1 MAVLQISK
9 IQIRRGK
16 SNGQPVPQLAS
27 GELAWS
33 TDTQTLWIGNG
44 DTNPQT
50 DAAPTIGNTKVITER
65 DISQSILDLA
75 LYQYNR
81 HNTIGTTTT
90 GVDGNHPVVQHLQDV
105 LDQYVTASDFGVVG
119 DGIANDTAAIQRA
132 VNQLFTNLA
141 STGVNARVNLIFKP
155 GTYLV
160 TSTIT
165 LPSYVTIT
173 GAGIEKTI
181 FHYTGANNIPV
192 FNFTSNAT
200 TNHLKGFTINTT
212 QNATI
217 GISLNA
223 TTHSIF
229 EEIEIVGI
237 TASNAPQNN
246 SIGIKM
252 SGLCD
257 HNKFSEITIDH
268 TTYGIWA
275 SDLIQNNII
284 TSGRFLRN
292 YQGVV
297 FGMNNTGVG
306 PRKNTIENCQFYNV
320 SLEGILISKGQ
331 GNRSRGNNF
340 INVGNVYNTNDSTG
354 NNTGNQVNAIKFV
367 EQGNSSVQDTFDRAT
382 TTRTDVSLATST
394 GDFNRFVYYPE
405 VGGHANIINQ
415 EPIILTVPHTTGD
428 IATPLFRV
436 PLTTAISYKI
446 NYIYRSTTYDLMRS
460 GVLQAVV
467 DVANSHVQLV
477 DEFEFVLPDVGYDT
491 HSNHDENSLIFSA
504 AISNG
509 SLVISYLNYC
519 ENDNSTNTSFI
530 YTYSSLS

>member
-27 GELAWS
+27 GELAWA

-50 DAAPTIGNTKVITER
+50 DASPTIGNTKVITER

-90 GVDGNHPVVQHLQDV
+90 GVDGNHPVVQHLQDI
-105 LDQYVTASDFGVVG
+105 LDQYVTASDFGAVG

-132 VNQLFTNLA
+132 VNQVFANLA

-160 TSTIT
+160 TNTIT
-165 LPSYVTIT
+165 LPSYTTIT
-173 GAGIEKTI
+173 GAGTEKTI
-181 FHYTGANNIPV
+181 FYYTGANNIPV
-192 FNFTSNAT
+192 FTFASGAT
-200 TNHLKGFTINTT
+200 NNHLKGFTINTT
-212 QNATI
+212 QNASI
-217 GISLNA
+217 GITLNA

-237 TASNAPQNN
+237 TPSNAPQNN
-246 SIGIKM
+246 SIGIQM
-252 SGLCD
+252 IGSCD
-257 HNKFSEITIDH
+257 TNKFSNVTIDH
-268 TTYGIWA
+268 TTYGLWA
-275 SDLIQNNII
+275 SDLVQNNII
-284 TSGRFLRN
+284 TNGRFLRN

-306 PRKNTIENCQFYNV
+306 PRKNTIENCQFYNI
-320 SLEGILISKGQ
+320 SQQGILISKGQ

-340 INVGNVYNTNDSTG
+340 INVGNVYNTVDQTG
-354 NNTGNQVNAIKFV
+354 NNTNNQFSAITFV
-367 EQGNSSVQDTFDRAT
+367 EQGNSSSQDTFDRAT
-382 TTRTDVSLATST
+382 TTRADISLATST
-394 GDFNRFVYYPE
+394 GDFVNNYYPE
-405 VGGHANIINQ
+405 VSGHANIINQ
-415 EPIILTVPHTTGD
+415 EPIVLTVPNTIGNTPV
-428 IATPLFRV
+428 PLFRV

-477 DEFEFVLPDVGYDT
+477 DEFEFSLPDVGYDT
-491 HSNHDENSLIFSA
+491 HSNNDENSLIFSA
-504 AISNG
+504 EISNG

-519 ENDNSTNTSFI
+519 EDDSSANTSFI